1 MKHLPI
7 TLFFF
12 VLSLPFFSSADPIVC
27 GVPPKASEL
36 VVESITVKPAG
47 KESAQANAAKERP
60 EKKLSA
66 IDREVAGLT
75 PQERNSLLSLLNN
88 GSLKELMA
96 IDGIAETRAN
106 TILSSRPIFELE
118 DLVLLR
124 GFGPGLISKVLRHK
138 EEAVQ

>member
-1 MKHLPI
+1 
-7 TLFFF
+7 
-12 VLSLPFFSSADPIVC
+12 
-27 GVPPKASEL
+27 
-36 VVESITVKPAG
+36 
-47 KESAQANAAKERP
+47 
-60 EKKLSA
+60 
-66 IDREVAGLT
+66 
-75 PQERNSLLSLLNN
+75 
-88 GSLKELMA
+88 MA